1 MKKVQKLLK
10 VTDYA
15 QCTAQEVLHL
25 LTTTDLMSRVPESVP
40 VLQKRKKIVNVLH
53 FKTEIIEHKVLPTYD
68 ALASTD
74 FLDKINNIKAVLDA
88 DDQIIIEDSIIEEGI
103 AQCS

>member
-15 QCTAQEVLHL
+15 QCTAQVLHL

-40 VLQKRKKIVNVLH
+40 VLQKCKKIVNVLH
-53 FKTEIIEHKVLPTYD
+53 FKTEILSTKSFQLMMLLQ
-68 ALASTD
+68 ALTFLTRSTTSK
-74 FLDKINNIKAVLDA
+74 L
-88 DDQIIIEDSIIEEGI
+88 
-103 AQCS
+103 C